1 MCEAAVNLRLIRA
14 GRAVEAGT
22 LLGLEDGGQTRL
34 PLPPRGWCPAR
45 PAPAE
50 PGLCLLRAHRQVPP
64 LVWKKLCP
72 DLILLGPCGFTS
84 SPRNFKACSA
94 FIHFIFPPPEVTVS
108 SISSEPGITELFPS
122 PVTVGSLPWLLSLAS
137 FSALQPALLG
147 FWNVAFIVLLGLLC
161 IRAGSPAPSR
171 VSAPPCSW
179 DSPSGGP
186 CTLPTSAGTLE
197 DPVIHFSNTEHPLC
211 AGIGL
216 GVEGGM
222 TTHQGFWVPGV

>member
-1 MCEAAVNLRLIRA
+1 MWLYLF
-14 GRAVEAGT
+14 T
-22 LLGLEDGGQTRL
+22 TQLQSLL
-34 PLPPRGWCPAR
+34 CF
-45 PAPAE
+45 
-50 PGLCLLRAHRQVPP
+50 HS
-64 LVWKKLCP
+64 
-72 DLILLGPCGFTS
+72 FY
-84 SPRNFKACSA
+84 
-94 FIHFIFPPPEVTVS
+94 FPPPEVTVS

>member
-1 MCEAAVNLRLIRA
+1 MEAR
-14 GRAVEAGT
+14 T

-34 PLPPRGWCPAR
+34 PLPPRGWCPAW

-50 PGLCLLRAHRQVPP
+50 PGLCLLQAHRQVPP

-72 DLILLGPCGFTS
+72 DLILLELCGFTS

-94 FIHFIFPPPEVTVS
+94 FYSFYFPPEVTLS

-122 PVTVGSLPWLLSLAS
+122 PVTVGSPPWLLSLAS

-161 IRAGSPAPSR
+161 IRGRLTCALPRVSPALLLGLSLRGSMHPTCFSR
-171 VSAPPCSW
+171 HLRGSCNPLLKHGAP
-179 DSPSGGP
+179 
-186 CTLPTSAGTLE
+186 TLRRAL
-197 DPVIHFSNTEHPLC
+197 
-211 AGIGL
+211 
-216 GVEGGM
+216 
-222 TTHQGFWVPGV
+222 FWAWRVA